1 MRAISQIQITNEW
14 ITIMLNE
21 QTGKSASCDDA
32 NWQALSPWSIV
43 SFVIGLIKNIVT
55 NSYALIPIFYAG
67 WQNDVSLFWV
77 IDGVLLLIGLFSAFA
92 FIQWR
97 KFRYRITD
105 QQLDVRRGLF
115 FTKKDEIPL
124 SRIQNIRFEQP
135 FYFKPLKLA
144 ILVIETAGSSKD
156 EAKLTAL
163 TVDKAHQLKQHLL
176 QLTPVADVDS
186 NALEASKQTLAANK
200 SQTIVKRSLADLI
213 LFGFYQNNFI
223 WFAIIA
229 GPVAGQID
237 WEVIVK
243 SPLFQQTL
251 SWLSQLTHNN
261 FILQVGLFFGLLIS
275 AYLLFSVISVV
286 SSVLKYYPYSLDKH
300 QQTLHRSGGVI
311 AHQQDALA
319 IKRVQIIHFQQPL
332 LARFFDRWTIF
343 LKQVKGNEVE
353 ERTKQHMLLP
363 SIKSDEVE
371 TIFEQLPHLSR
382 EKLLLPNHYQP
393 INIAWFYKRAWLT
406 FIPAIIMSA
415 TYFTIGLDIKLVELA
430 FSGAIIATI
439 LLYVRYK
446 RWGFVIE
453 DQVIWQHSG
462 LLARNWKRIPFD
474 KIQHVKVTQT
484 AAQKKQ
490 RLAYLELG
498 LASGSIILPYIPIE
512 VVDMLIG
519 NSLNKVAKKYH
530 QWI

>member
-1 MRAISQIQITNEW
+1 M
-14 ITIMLNE
+14 NE
-21 QTGKSASCDDA
+21 QTQKTTSIDDLNA
-32 NWQALSPWSIV
+32 VNWQALSPWSIV
-43 SFVIGLIKNIVT
+43 SFVIGSIKTIAT
-55 NSYALIPIFYAG
+55 NGYALIPIVYAG

-77 IDGVLLLIGLFSAFA
+77 IDGVLVLIVLLSSFA
-92 FIQWR
+92 FVQWR

-105 QQLDVRRGLF
+105 QQLDVQRGLF

-163 TVDKAHQLKQHLL
+163 DVDKALKLKQHLL
-176 QLTPVADVDS
+176 QLTPIAHAKDDS
-186 NALEASKQTLAANK
+186 FCSEDQTQLVQE
-200 SQTIVKRSLADLI
+200 SHPIVKRSFADLV

-229 GPVAGQID
+229 GPIAGQID
-237 WEVIVK
+237 WEQIVK
-243 SPLFQQTL
+243 SPLFQQSL
-251 SWLSQLTHNN
+251 NWISQLTHNN
-261 FILQVGLFFGLLIS
+261 FMLQIGLFFGLLICG
-275 AYLLFSVISVV
+275 YLLFSLISVV

-319 IKRVQIIHFQQPL
+319 IKRVQVIHFQQPL
-332 LARFFDRWTIF
+332 LASLFDRWTIF

-353 ERTKQHMLLP
+353 ERTKQHMLIP
-363 SIKSDEVE
+363 SIKSTEVE
-371 TIFEQLPHLSR
+371 AVFEQLADLSR
-382 EKLLLPNHYQP
+382 EKLLLPNHYQG
-393 INIAWFYKRAWLT
+393 IHIAWFYKRAWLA
-406 FIPAIIMSA
+406 FIPAVFISAAYFIM
-415 TYFTIGLDIKLVELA
+415 GLDIKLVELA
-430 FSGAIIATI
+430 FIGAIIATI
-439 LLYVRYK
+439 LLYIRYK

-453 DQVIWQHSG
+453 DQVVWQHTG

-484 AAQKKQ
+484 ATQKKQ

-498 LASGSIILPYIPIE
+498 LASGAIILPYIPIE
-512 VVDMLIG
+512 IVDKLVA
-519 NSLNKVAKKYH
+519 NSLNEVAKKYH